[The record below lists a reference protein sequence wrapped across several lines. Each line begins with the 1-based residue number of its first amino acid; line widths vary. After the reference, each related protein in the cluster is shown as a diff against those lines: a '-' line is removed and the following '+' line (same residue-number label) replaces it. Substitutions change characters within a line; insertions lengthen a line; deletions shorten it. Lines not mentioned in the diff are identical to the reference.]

1 MFEACMR
8 YKAHESMW
16 KCVRPKTALFQNFTR
31 RRSPRGEDHPWR
43 WYGGSNNVGIYSL
56 SFYVAR
62 KCVIITRVELVLTC
76 FVYLGYIW
84 NLNSHYKNVLF
95 SYSVRRAVNFNRNY
109 VIDKTVFFYHF
120 IFSLEKS
127 KLTFR
132 LATKSHKSII
142 AKMVKTK
149 FDLFCSSFF
158 LIIT

>member
-95 SYSVRRAVNFNRNY
+95 SYSVLKSLSILIPEVIMKYHLVTFNY
-109 VIDKTVFFYHF
+109 LGWLGTYCTFLAYFFF
-120 IFSLEKS
+120 WF
-127 KLTFR
+127 
-132 LATKSHKSII
+132 
-142 AKMVKTK
+142 
-149 FDLFCSSFF
+149 
-158 LIIT
+158 

>member
-76 FVYLGYIW
+76 FVYLTYIW
-84 NLNSHYKNVLF
+84 NLNRHYKNVFSTKKFDIVDKASSLF
-95 SYSVRRAVNFNRNY
+95 QWKMCHIQDNIFM
-109 VIDKTVFFYHF
+109 YHF
-120 IFSLEKS
+120 IHLLEKS

-142 AKMVKTK
+142 AKR
-149 FDLFCSSFF
+149 
-158 LIIT
+158 